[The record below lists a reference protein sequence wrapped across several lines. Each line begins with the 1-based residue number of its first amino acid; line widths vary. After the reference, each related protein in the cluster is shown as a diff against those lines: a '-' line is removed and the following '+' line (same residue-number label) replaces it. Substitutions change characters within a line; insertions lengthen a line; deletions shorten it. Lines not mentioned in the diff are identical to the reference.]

1 MKMSDQNDIY
11 DNKLVG
17 MEIQTHQAPELEN
30 PVLESERISLDISC
44 PKLLIKDLKKKKT
57 YFIKN
62 SFHQSY

>member
-1 MKMSDQNDIY
+1 
-11 DNKLVG
+11 